1 MLSSLYPPAA
11 EYHQYFG
18 ELLLCSTAGC
28 NAPAADAC
36 ALAPAPVPAYASFS
50 GLPASAQDAA
60 TGKLSASGLAAV
72 QAAVSA
78 GVAASACSTCIA
90 TVTRAT
96 DASSGAVVY
105 GAARRRLAL
114 DVKVTFDLTGAS
126 ATKLAEAATAA
137 SSPTFFSAAA
147 GSLALEPGY
156 ASVTVAAGAAP
167 EATATSAP
175 APTAT
180 SAAAQGAAPAPAVFS
195 TALLAVAIGVPA
207 GVLALVVLGVLA
219 ALRGAE
225 LTRAR
230 KAWAAS
236 APPQQPATP
245 QSLYLRR
252 AAAAV

>member
-1 MLSSLYPPAA
+1 MLATLI
-11 EYHQYFG
+11 F
-18 ELLLCSTAGC
+18 TR
-28 NAPAADAC
+28 
-36 ALAPAPVPAYASFS
+36 
-50 GLPASAQDAA
+50 LPASAQDAA

-96 DASSGAVVY
+96 DASSGAAVY
-105 GAARRRLAL
+105 GAARRLAL

-126 ATKLAEAATAA
+126 ATKLTEAAAAAA
-137 SSPTFFSAAA
+137 SPSFFSAAA

-156 ASVTVAAGAAP
+156 AAVTVAAGAAP
-167 EATATSAP
+167 VATATSAP

-195 TALLAVAIGVPA
+195 TALLAVAIGVPT
-207 GVLALVVLGVLA
+207 GVLAMVVLGVLA

-225 LTRAR
+225 ISRAR

-236 APPQQPATP
+236 APPQPATP